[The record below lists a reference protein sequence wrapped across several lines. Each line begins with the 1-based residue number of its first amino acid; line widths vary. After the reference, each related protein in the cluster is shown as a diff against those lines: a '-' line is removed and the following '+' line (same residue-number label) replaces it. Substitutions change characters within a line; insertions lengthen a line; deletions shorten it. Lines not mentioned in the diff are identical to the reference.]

1 MSKIRINLCLIII
14 FNVLNSFVFAQENNE
29 LTGQKDLIS
38 MIRSEIKDS
47 ETGCKLEEWYRNL
60 KKNNIKI
67 KLIFD
72 ETGFILSLKMVSL
85 SKKLFRDSDIL
96 NSEDVSDIINF
107 TGTLERLGC
116 QAPSGLINSISYK
129 LNVCIGKN
137 GSEIIEIIGKDN

>member
-1 MSKIRINLCLIII
+1 MSKIKINICFMII
-14 FNVLNSFVFAQENNE
+14 FTVLHTNVSAQENIE
-29 LTGQKDLIS
+29 LTGAKDLIS

-47 ETGCKLEEWYRNL
+47 ETGCKLEEWYSNL

-72 ETGFILSLKMVSL
+72 ETGFILSLKMVRL
-85 SKKLFRDSDIL
+85 SKRLFCDSDIL

-137 GSEIIEIIGKDN
+137 GSEIIEIIGKDG